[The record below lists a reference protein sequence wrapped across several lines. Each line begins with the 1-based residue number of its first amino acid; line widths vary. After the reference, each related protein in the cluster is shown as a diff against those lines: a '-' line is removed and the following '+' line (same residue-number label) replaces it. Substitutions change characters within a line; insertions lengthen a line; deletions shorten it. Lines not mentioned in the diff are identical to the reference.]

1 MDKPREMMYNRY
13 YINFKEIFKVKH
25 TTSALKRLTALL
37 LAVVMTLAIVGC
49 GATTSAMSFGQVK
62 ITSNMYCYWMSKY
75 KAMYL
80 YSMFGT
86 TTDNAQ
92 YWSAQMTD
100 TITVGD
106 YLGAMAASQIM
117 QNAILLG
124 LFEEY
129 DLTVSDDTLK
139 EIDNAMEE
147 KITQAGSKSALNS
160 ALSPY
165 GINSN
170 MLKEIYIAEA
180 KISAVQ
186 DYLYGENGIDAASE
200 ADIEKYYSENYYR
213 CKHILIRTD
222 VKYEYDENGDPVIND
237 EGTAYKTITLTA
249 DEIEAQKELAADL
262 EKRIAAGEDY
272 DELVLEYSE
281 DTGMQHFEDGYYI
294 TSACTFL
301 PTEITSAVMKMNVGE
316 TKTVETSY
324 GISIVRRYELIDGA
338 YNTEPYKS
346 ELIGD
351 IGSTVNA
358 VRLQTLVAGYADSV
372 ILNNDVISDYPLASC
387 TANFYY

>member
-1 MDKPREMMYNRY
+1 MKL
-13 YINFKEIFKVKH
+13 INKSVRRII
-25 TTSALKRLTALL
+25 AGA
-37 LAVVMTLAIVGC
+37 LAVIMTLALLTGC
-49 GATTSAMSFGQVK
+49 GATTSAMTFGKVK

-86 TTDNAQ
+86 TADNPQ
-92 YWSAQMTD
+92 YWSSMMTD

-117 QNAILLG
+117 QNAIMLG

-129 DLTVSDDTLK
+129 QLTVSNDKLN
-139 EIDNAMEE
+139 EIDQAIDT

-165 GINSN
+165 GVNVN
-170 MLKEIYIAEA
+170 MLKDIYIAEA

-186 DYLYGENGIDAASE
+186 DYLYGENGIDAATDTEVEQYFNS
-200 ADIEKYYSENYYR
+200 NYYR

-222 VKYEYDENGDPVIND
+222 VRYEKDENGDPIVND
-237 EGTAYKTITLTA
+237 EGTAYKTIELTEA
-249 DEIEAQKELAADL
+249 EKQAQKELAADL

-272 DELVLEYSE
+272 DKLVAEYSE

-301 PTEITSAVMKMNVGE
+301 PSEITSAVMKMNVGD
-316 TKTVETSY
+316 TQTVETSY
-324 GISIVRRYELIDGA
+324 GISIVRRYELKADA

-351 IGSTVNA
+351 LKATVNA
-358 VRLQTLVAGYADSV
+358 VKLQSLVSGYADSV
-372 ILNNDVISDYPLASC
+372 VINKEVINDYPLSVC

>member
-1 MDKPREMMYNRY
+1 MPR
-13 YINFKEIFKVKH
+13 
-25 TTSALKRLTALL
+25 RLLAGLLALL
-37 LAVVMTLAIVGC
+37 MVIGLFTGC
-49 GATTSAMSFGQVK
+49 GVTTKAMSFGKVD
-62 ITSNMYCYWMSKY
+62 ITANMYSYWMCKY

-124 LFEEY
+124 LFDEY
-129 DLTVSDDTLK
+129 QLTVSNEKLR
-139 EIDNAMEE
+139 EIDNAISE

-165 GINSN
+165 GINST
-170 MLKEIYIAEA
+170 MLKDIYIAEA

-186 DYLYGENGIDAASE
+186 DYLYGENGIEAATDTE
-200 ADIEKYYSENYYR
+200 IEDYFTSNYYR

-222 VKYEYDENGDPVIND
+222 VKYEYDENGEPLVND
-237 EGTAYKTITLTA
+237 EGTAYKTITLT
-249 DEIEAQKELAADL
+249 DEEKEAQKALAADL
-262 EKRIAAGEDY
+262 EKRVAAGEDF

-301 PTEITSAVMKMNVGE
+301 PTEITSAVMKLAPGE

-351 IGSTVNA
+351 IAATVNA
-358 VRLQTLVAGYADSV
+358 VKLQTLVSGYAESV
-372 ILNNDVISDYPLASC
+372 VINNEVISDYPLATC

>member
-1 MDKPREMMYNRY
+1 MSKSLRR
-13 YINFKEIFKVKH
+13 IVAA
-25 TTSALKRLTALL
+25 AL
-37 LAVVMTLAIVGC
+37 VVIMTLATLAGC
-49 GATTSAMSFGQVK
+49 GANPAAMTFGKVK
-62 ITSNMYCYWMSKY
+62 ITSNMFCYWMSKY

-86 TTDNAQ
+86 TADNPQ
-92 YWSAQMTD
+92 YWSSKMTD
-100 TITVGD
+100 TVTVGD

-117 QNAILLG
+117 QNAIMLG

-129 DLTVSDDTLK
+129 NLTVSDEK
-139 EIDNAMEE
+139 MNEIDQAIET

-160 ALSPY
+160 ALSAY
-165 GINSN
+165 GINAN

-180 KISAVQ
+180 KISAVN
-186 DYLYGENGIDAASE
+186 DYLYGENGIESATDAEVEQYFTS
-200 ADIEKYYSENYYR
+200 NYYR
-213 CKHILIRTD
+213 MKHILIRTD
-222 VKYEYDENGDPVIND
+222 VRYEKDENGEPIVND
-237 EGTAYKTITLTA
+237 EGTAYKTVELTETEKA
-249 DEIEAQKELAADL
+249 AQLELAADL

-272 DELVLEYSE
+272 DKLVTEYSE

-301 PTEITSAVMKMNVGE
+301 PTEITQAVMKMNVGE
-316 TKTVETSY
+316 TKTVESSY
-324 GISIVRRYELIDGA
+324 GISIVRRYELKADA

-351 IGSTVNA
+351 IKSTVNA
-358 VRLQTLVAGYADSV
+358 VKLQTLVSGYGDSV
-372 ILNNDVISDYPLASC
+372 IINKDVISDYPLASC

>member
-1 MDKPREMMYNRY
+1 MPC
-13 YINFKEIFKVKH
+13 
-25 TTSALKRLTALL
+25 RLIAGLIALL
-37 LAVVMTLAIVGC
+37 MVISLFTGC
-49 GATTSAMSFGQVK
+49 GVTTKAMSFGKVE
-62 ITSNMYCYWMSKY
+62 ITANMYSYWMCKY

-92 YWSAQMTD
+92 YWSMQMTD

-124 LFEEY
+124 LFDEY
-129 DLTVSDDTLK
+129 GLTVSNEKLE
-139 EIDNAMEE
+139 EIDNAMDE
-147 KITQAGSKSALNS
+147 KISQAGSKSALNS

-165 GINSN
+165 GINST
-170 MLKEIYIAEA
+170 MLEEIYIAEA
-180 KISAVQ
+180 KISAVT
-186 DYLYGENGIDAASE
+186 DYLYGDDG
-200 ADIEKYYSENYYR
+200 IEKATDSEINDYFTSNYYR

-222 VKYEYDENGDPVIND
+222 VKYEYDENGEAIVND
-237 EGTAYKTITLTA
+237 EGTAYKTIDLT
-249 DEIEAQKELAADL
+249 DEEVEAQKALAADL
-262 EKRIAAGEDY
+262 ELRVAAGEDF

-301 PTEITSAVMKMNVGE
+301 PTEITSAVMKMNVGD
-316 TKTVETSY
+316 TKTIETSY

-338 YNTEPYKS
+338 YDTEPYKS

-351 IGSTVNA
+351 IASTVNT
-358 VRLQTLVAGYADSV
+358 VKLQSLVSGYADSV
-372 ILNNDVISDYPLASC
+372 IINSEVISDYPIASC